1 MGSLVPVHPPL
12 SAPPPAFE
20 CPEDTTEFFELTD
33 DELRLPRTVS
43 VRKNFSLHGRVNPE
57 LLYPF
62 TFASNTLTLG
72 FLWSTHTATPYTGI
86 GIRHHPELSAEE
98 NRRGVEAYHYVLDE
112 GEYVGFL
119 NKTLVACADA
129 RHTAE
134 DWRAGIRLLTGN
146 CLVLLLRLKRMQQSP
161 VYEHLGTFPL
171 VSKHPGLRLLLCG
184 LWEELWAT
192 AHQMASDASV
202 RFNTAALVRAS
213 AAYYYYT
220 EAARSKYADCRI
232 VPDQTVENARQRLR
246 CVLVGWIVE
255 RIPES
260 RKLDASG
267 RPQKWADIP
276 WAVGPT
282 QLSAG
287 KYRAAVFL
295 ALGVVKNGRAAP
307 PPAPQYADVFQ
318 KAVVQC
324 ETNLLTVHRA
334 GMGVRSARTFSSPIA
349 IDPVAMCLQIGAD
362 WAQDTATPLLGRV
375 AHLKAHAARAV
386 WAWSSDS
393 AACPPGLEGP
403 HEEGSRRYAG
413 DGVGGRQ

>member
-1 MGSLVPVHPPL
+1 MSSLVPLHPPL
-12 SAPPPAFE
+12 ALPPPAFE

-72 FLWSTHTATPYTGI
+72 FLWSTTTPTPYTGI
-86 GIRHHPELSAEE
+86 GIRYHPELSEEE
-98 NRRGVEAYHYVLDE
+98 NRTGIEAYHYILDE
-112 GEYVGFL
+112 TEYVEFL
-119 NKTLVACADA
+119 NKTMVACADRRA
-129 RHTAE
+129 TAE

-146 CLVLLLRLKRMQQSP
+146 CLVLLLRLRRMQQSA
-161 VYEHLGTFPL
+161 VYEHLGAFPL
-171 VSKHPGLRLLLCG
+171 VTTLPGLRLFLCG

-192 AHQMASDASV
+192 AHQMADEPAV
-202 RFNTAALVRAS
+202 RYNTAALVRAC
-213 AAYYYYT
+213 AAYYYYV
-220 EAARSKYADCRI
+220 EAAKYKCGEYKI
-232 VPDQTVENARQRLR
+232 VLDKTVETAKQRVR
-246 CVLVGWIVE
+246 CVLVGWIIE
-255 RIPES
+255 RIAES
-260 RKLDASG
+260 R
-267 RPQKWADIP
+267 RPGAGGQSNKWAEIP
-276 WAVGPT
+276 WTVGPT
-282 QLSAG
+282 QLTAG

-295 ALGVVKNGRAAP
+295 ALEVVKNGRAVP

-334 GMGVRSARTFSSPIA
+334 GMGVRSARVYSSPLS
-349 IDPVAMCLQIGAD
+349 IDPIALGLQIGAD
-362 WAQDTATPLLGRV
+362 WAQDVATPLLERV

-386 WAWSSDS
+386 WEWTSDS

-403 HEEGSRRYAG
+403 YEEGSRRYTG
-413 DGVGGRQ
+413 DGAGRR